1 MSHEDPVG
9 VPQSGSIAGL
19 STPTIPKEK
28 KNGLSVDA
36 VENAIKITKVAKGA
50 TETVP
55 LLSPLRATMSSLI
68 TLLETI
74 KVNSLE

>member
-9 VPQSGSIAGL
+9 VPQSGSIAGP
-19 STPTIPKEK
+19 STPTTPKEK
-28 KNGLSVDA
+28 KKGLSGDV
-36 VENAIKITKVAKGA
+36 VNNAIKITKVAKGA

-55 LLSPLRATMSSLI
+55 LLSPLRATMGSLI

-74 KVNSLE
+74 KVNFLQ